1 MKKKNKI
8 IVGCLSALALVSVT
22 TVGFAT
28 WLVGVTQTSQGLTA
42 NLEVDNVQN
51 ETIFV
56 EAALSTNKIT
66 VAEES
71 AVDRTGKQIVGTKTN
86 AEDEGIK
93 VDTNALSFTFTSLT
107 VRIGD
112 SATNEPDQVEIT
124 IDNGDKKSTCNKVAN
139 EGNIMGATYRTT
151 AAPWYYLDCDVAIP
165 LTEEYFTISDEGTY
179 TTYTLKAEKMTHKL
193 KWGSFFGGNRPTS
206 FYNDLVKDQKFEEL
220 LTMSNNAYTELSTMN
235 STLGKG
241 TLDLLVSLGNS
252 STGE

>member
-8 IVGCLSALALVSVT
+8 IVGCLSTLALVSVT

-28 WLVGVTQTSQGLTA
+28 WLVGVTQTTQGLQA
-42 NLEVDNVQN
+42 NLQVDNVQN

-56 EAALSTNKIT
+56 EAALSTNEIT

-139 EGNIMGATYRTT
+139 EGNKMGATYRTT
-151 AAPWYYLDCDVAIP
+151 AAPWYYLDCDVSIP

-179 TTYTLKAEKMTHKL
+179 TTYTLNAKKMTYKL
-193 KWGSFFGGNRPTS
+193 KWGSFFGGDRPTT
-206 FYNDLVKDQKFEEL
+206 FYNGLVKNQKFEEL
-220 LTMSNNAYTELSTMN
+220 LIMSNNAYTELSTMN
-235 STLGKG
+235 TVLGSG

-252 STGE
+252 SKGE